1 MGTTGNTDINLILQQ
16 LREVQEEVKL
26 LRAENAQL
34 KNKAGIRRFIT
45 PVSKSQSE
53 VSEAMDDTST
63 EVTRN
68 SSIAGSRKPPPF
80 YVSGIKA
87 ASEFSKMLKSN
98 GITQLDMKGLAN
110 GEIKVTFNSSD
121 DYRKCRTLL
130 CKYDEQPEETR
141 KVIGQIKFHTYQLR
155 EEKPFT
161 VFIRGLHHSV
171 GTDDIIAE
179 LTAAGHEVRNIM
191 NVHSKRRHEDKISIV
206 KLALF
211 KVDLKVRDN
220 NRNILDLNR
229 LCDHSITV
237 EYPRQTKSVPQCKR
251 CLDIGHTANY
261 CTKPFKCLRCGN
273 NHHVTKN
280 CKQSKDAP
288 PRCANCK
295 GNHTANYR
303 GCPYYQSKLPSNS
316 QASKISAVDR
326 IKSSSSGSSA
336 RNKASYA
343 AAVSPVP
350 TTEPVVVESSST
362 QVNNIMAIL
371 ERMEASQ
378 LQIEKKLT
386 ILEGRIASLEAT
398 TAPSPPRKKTKK

>member
-1 MGTTGNTDINLILQQ
+1 MCTTGITDINLILQQ

-26 LRAENAQL
+26 LRTENAQF

-45 PVSKSQSE
+45 PDLKSQSE
-53 VSEAMDDTST
+53 VSQAMDDTNT

-80 YVSGIKA
+80 YVSDIKT

-98 GITQLDMKGLAN
+98 GINQLDMKDLAN
-110 GEIKVTFNSSD
+110 GEMKVTFNSSD

-130 CKYDEQPEETR
+130 CKYNEQLEEAR

-171 GTDDIIAE
+171 GIDDITAE
-179 LTAAGHEVRNIM
+179 LAAAGHEVCNIV
-191 NVHSKRRHEDKISIV
+191 NVHSKRRYEDKISIE
-206 KLALF
+206 KLSLF
-211 KVDLKVRDN
+211 KIDLKVRDN
-220 NRNILDLNR
+220 NRKILDLNR

-237 EYPRQTKSVPQCKR
+237 EYLRHTKSIPQCKR
-251 CLDIGHTANY
+251 CLDIGYTANY
-261 CTKPFKCLRCGN
+261 CTKPFRYLRCGN
-273 NHHVTKN
+273 NYHVTKH
-280 CKQSKDAP
+280 CKQPKDVP

-303 GCPYYQSKLPSNS
+303 GCPYYQSKLPSNT
-316 QASKISAVDR
+316 QTSKISAVDR
-326 IKSSSSGSSA
+326 IKSSSLGSSA

-343 AAVSPVP
+343 AAVSPAP
-350 TTEPVVVESSST
+350 TTEPVATESSST
-362 QVNNIMAIL
+362 EVNNIIVIL

-386 ILEGRIASLEAT
+386 TLEARIASLEAT
-398 TAPSPPRKKTKK
+398 TAPSPPRKKIKK